1 MSAIARFLRFLRE
14 SWAWWVVPIV
24 VMLTLTLIL
33 AALGRSSAIAPFDY
47 GIEAG
52 GAP

>member
-1 MSAIARFLRFLRE
+1 MSSVTRLLRFLRE
-14 SWAWWVVPIV
+14 SWAWWVVPLV

-33 AALGRSSAIAPFDY
+33 AALGQSSTVAPFDY